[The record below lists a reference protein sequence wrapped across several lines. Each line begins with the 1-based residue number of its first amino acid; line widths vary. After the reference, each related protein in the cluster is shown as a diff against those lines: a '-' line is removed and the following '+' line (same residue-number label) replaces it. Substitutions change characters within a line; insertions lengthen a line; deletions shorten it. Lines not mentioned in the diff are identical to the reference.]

1 MPKIESV
8 PAAPSEE
15 CPCSANL
22 LRSCELV
29 LLGPD
34 SPVCFVLKPSHL
46 PGDSEDVHTFRTWG
60 HRADLG
66 VEVQLSF
73 PDPWE
78 AVWAQTAAGSEQKAL

>member
-1 MPKIESV
+1 MVQSQHSYGLKKKII
-8 PAAPSEE
+8 
-15 CPCSANL
+15 L
-22 LRSCELV
+22 L
-29 LLGPD
+29 
-34 SPVCFVLKPSHL
+34 
-46 PGDSEDVHTFRTWG
+46 HTFRTWG